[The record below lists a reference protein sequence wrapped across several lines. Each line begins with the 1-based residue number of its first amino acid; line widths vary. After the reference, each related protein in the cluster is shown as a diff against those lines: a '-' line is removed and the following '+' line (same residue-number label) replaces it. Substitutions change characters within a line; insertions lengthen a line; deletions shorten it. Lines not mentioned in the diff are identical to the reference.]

1 MTRYSTLFTAL
12 LAVCAVVFVAP
23 QTAGAGCPGCE
34 EYTLDIPDD
43 GGGGGGD
50 PAAAPAPTAPAPTAV
65 PTAPTATVPTE
76 TVPVAPTGV
85 VSEEKPKPKPVDT
98 DPDPVPGGAAVK
110 PVSLE
115 GLPSI
120 AATEA
125 AQATDAGTDGGIL
138 PLAIALGA
146 VGLVG
151 LALGLRNHGRSPD
164 G

>member
-12 LAVCAVVFVAP
+12 LAVCAVVFAAP
-23 QTAGAGCPGCE
+23 QAAGAGCPGCE

-43 GGGGGGD
+43 GGGGGGA
-50 PAAAPAPTAPAPTAV
+50 PAAPAPTAPAPTGV
-65 PTAPTATVPTE
+65 PTAPTTVPTE
-76 TVPVAPTGV
+76 TVPVAPTV
-85 VSEEKPKPKPVDT
+85 VVPEENKPKPKPVDT

-110 PVSLE
+110 PVALE